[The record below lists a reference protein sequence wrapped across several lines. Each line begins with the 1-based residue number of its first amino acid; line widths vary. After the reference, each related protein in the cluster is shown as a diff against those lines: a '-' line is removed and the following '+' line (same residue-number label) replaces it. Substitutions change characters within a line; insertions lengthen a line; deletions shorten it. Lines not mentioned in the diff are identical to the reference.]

1 MKQLIRITAL
11 TATVML
17 GSSPAHAEWPADRP
31 IELIVA
37 FAPGGGTDVMHRTL
51 APFVEKELGATIT
64 VLNKPGASGE
74 ITYTALAE
82 AKPDG
87 YTLSS
92 LNTPGFLTMQ
102 MDRQVRFD
110 PKKICLV
117 ARIVEDP
124 GALIVQAKS
133 EFNSLTDL
141 VAYAKANPGAVTI
154 GTTGVGT
161 DEHLSLLQLEKAAG
175 VDLTPV
181 PFAGANEARTA
192 LLGGHITATGIN
204 VGEFASMDKSAFKML
219 AQYSG
224 ERSTL
229 APDLP
234 TAKEQGF
241 DILMSSERGLATGC
255 EVPAEVRAK
264 ISEAVAKSLDNPEF
278 QAQAK
283 QQGLPISYRSSE
295 EWSKEMPARE
305 ERLREVWKLVKE
317 QQ

>member
-11 TATVML
+11 TASVVL
-17 GSSPAHAEWPADRP
+17 GMSAAHADWPTDRP

-51 APFVEKELGATIT
+51 APFVDKELGARIT

-74 ITYTALAE
+74 IAYTALAE
-82 AKPDG
+82 AKSDG

-133 EFNSLTDL
+133 EFNSLKDL
-141 VAYAKANPGAVTI
+141 VAYAKANPGVVTI

-161 DEHLSLLQLEKAAG
+161 DEHLSLLQL
-175 VDLTPV
+175 
-181 PFAGANEARTA
+181 
-192 LLGGHITATGIN
+192 
-204 VGEFASMDKSAFKML
+204 
-219 AQYSG
+219 
-224 ERSTL
+224 
-229 APDLP
+229 
-234 TAKEQGF
+234 
-241 DILMSSERGLATGC
+241 
-255 EVPAEVRAK
+255 
-264 ISEAVAKSLDNPEF
+264 
-278 QAQAK
+278 
-283 QQGLPISYRSSE
+283 
-295 EWSKEMPARE
+295 
-305 ERLREVWKLVKE
+305 
-317 QQ
+317 